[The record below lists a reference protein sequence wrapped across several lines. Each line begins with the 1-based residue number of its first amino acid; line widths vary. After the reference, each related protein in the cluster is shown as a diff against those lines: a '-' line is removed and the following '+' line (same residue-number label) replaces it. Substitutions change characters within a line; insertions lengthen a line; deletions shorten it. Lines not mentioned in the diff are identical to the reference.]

1 VTYTHPRRIR
11 KWVERGIKLS
21 KLTSKKM
28 SFGFKKF
35 LSPHDLLIFFGFHA
49 TNSVNDIVYIDHM
62 KIADVPASPS

>member
-49 TNSVNDIVYIDHM
+49 TNSAFFYIFAQTVVGG
-62 KIADVPASPS
+62 KNS